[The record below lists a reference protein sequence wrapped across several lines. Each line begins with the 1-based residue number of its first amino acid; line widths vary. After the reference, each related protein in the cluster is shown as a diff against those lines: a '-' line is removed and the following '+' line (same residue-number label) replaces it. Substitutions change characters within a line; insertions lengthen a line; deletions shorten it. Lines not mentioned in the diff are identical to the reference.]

1 MSNISINRINRLK
14 IFIFTQEIVE
24 IRERFEEGNGEKR
37 EGDIFDKIIE
47 NRINEERVRSL
58 ERKLEEGVEAI
69 DRTAVEVKGDVE
81 KLRNAHTE
89 ISAKFN
95 EAKEAKAFEKER
107 TRWVLGLCS

>member
-1 MSNISINRINRLK
+1 MSNISINRLK

-24 IRERFEEGNGEKR
+24 IRERFEEDNGEKS

-69 DRTAVEVKGDVE
+69 DRTR
-81 KLRNAHTE
+81 LRETTE
-89 ISAKFN
+89 SS
-95 EAKEAKAFEKER
+95 
-107 TRWVLGLCS
+107 TSS

>member
-1 MSNISINRINRLK
+1 MSNISINRLK

-24 IRERFEEGNGEKR
+24 IRERFEEDNGEKS
-37 EGDIFDKIIE
+37 EGDVFDKIIE

-69 DRTAVEVKGDVE
+69 DRTAAEVKGDVE